1 MTGNTTDPDAAPLLD
16 AAHNIAEYTVGE
28 IAVAVK
34 RTLEGAFERVRVR
47 GEISRPNY
55 HGSGHLYFTL
65 KDAGAAL
72 DGVCWR
78 GNVARLGLTLEEG
91 MEVVCTGR
99 ISSYPKSSRYQI
111 VIESIELAGEG
122 ALLKLLEDRRRKLA
136 AEGLFDEERKRP
148 LPFLPEVIGVVTSPT
163 GAVFRDILHR
173 LADRFPRPVLLWP
186 VPVQGD
192 AAADQIAAAIKGFNA
207 LKAHAAVPRPDVII
221 VARGGGS
228 LEDLMPFNE
237 EVVVRA
243 VAASE
248 IPLISAVGH
257 ETDTTLIDF
266 AADLR
271 APTPTAA
278 AEMVVPVQGE
288 LLARVMEDGQRMIA
302 AFGRAWQERRLIVD
316 GLARGLPEPA
326 RLLEQ
331 AMQQLDS
338 ETDRLV
344 LARDALLRD
353 RRGELQTLAAGLHSP
368 AALVARA
375 EQTVAGLAERL
386 PAAVLRLLQGAA
398 ERAASHGKLL
408 DSLSWRGVLERGF
421 ALVRDGAGAPVLR
434 AAALAPGAE
443 VEIEFAD
450 GVKGARVHGKEDGDR
465 RPRGQRRRKP
475 ASGSPGDD
483 PQGNLL

>member
-1 MTGNTTDPDAAPLLD
+1 MTGNTTDPATAPLLD

-55 HGSGHLYFTL
+55 HTSGHLYFTL

-78 GNVARLGLTLEEG
+78 GNVQRLGLTLEEG

-111 VIESIELAGEG
+111 VIEAVELAGEG
-122 ALLKLLEDRRRKLA
+122 ALLKLLEDRRRRLA
-136 AEGLFDEERKRP
+136 AEGLFAEERKRP
-148 LPFLPEVIGVVTSPT
+148 LPFLPAVIGVVTSPT
-163 GAVFRDILHR
+163 GAVIRDILHR
-173 LADRFPRPVLLWP
+173 LRDRFPRPVLLWP
-186 VPVQGD
+186 VPVQGEG
-192 AAADQIAAAIKGFNA
+192 AADKIAAAIAGFNA
-207 LKAHAAVPRPDVII
+207 LEAHAAVPRPDLII

-278 AEMVVPVQGE
+278 AEMAVPVRGE
-288 LLARVMEDGQRMIA
+288 LLARVMEDGRRMIA
-302 AFGRAWQERRLIVD
+302 AFDRAWQERRLVVD

-353 RRGELQTLAAGLHSP
+353 RGAELQTLAAGLHSP

-375 EQTVAGLAERL
+375 EQTVAGLAARL
-386 PAAVLRLLQGAA
+386 PAAISRLLQGAA
-398 ERAASHGKLL
+398 ERAVSVGKLL
-408 DSLSWRGVLERGF
+408 DSLSYRGVLERGF
-421 ALVRDGAGAPVLR
+421 ALVRDAAGAPVFR
-434 AAALAPGAE
+434 AASLAPGAE

-450 GVKGARVHGKEDGDR
+450 GVRGATLHGKGDGDR
-465 RPRGQRRRKP
+465 RPRRQRRREP

-483 PQGNLL
+483 PQGSLL